1 MRLSA
6 QAKAAFQKRAGE
18 GAAAADSAYNLPM
31 TTIRRRSRAE
41 IDRRYLFADIFR
53 KTGGAAILLVVLI
66 AAGTPLTV
74 REAFSGEWTQYALV
88 MSVMGVIGVA
98 LMIIGRALRR
108 QTSHYDR
115 D

>member
-1 MRLSA
+1 
-6 QAKAAFQKRAGE
+6 
-18 GAAAADSAYNLPM
+18 M

-53 KTGGAAILLVVLI
+53 KTGGAALLLVVLI

-74 REAFSGEWTQYALV
+74 REAFSSEWSQYALV
-88 MSVMGVIGVA
+88 MTAMGAIGLA
-98 LMIIGRALRR
+98 LMLIGRALRR
-108 QTSHYDR
+108 RTSHYDR